1 MDAALFDLAADSLEQ
16 NSLFDRLEARDTL
29 RIALKVAGLG
39 PKDLTSAQLKVVFEQ
54 VMPEELDSRG
64 VSNLQDVCAA
74 VIAGLADARGGAAD
88 ASATGPD
95 EIFLRLADG

>member
-1 MDAALFDLAADSLEQ
+1 MADTLFDLAADSLEQ
-16 NSLFDRLEARDTL
+16 HSALGRLEARGTL
-29 RIALKVAGLG
+29 RIALKAAGLG
-39 PKDLTSAQLKVVFEQ
+39 PKGLTSAQLKVVFDQ

-74 VIAGLADARGGAAD
+74 VLADIADARGAAAE

-95 EIFLRLADG
+95 EIFRRLADG